1 MYWTAL
7 IADDYPTSIC
17 YVGIVGAGAGS
28 SFSSYLNSSVNSG
41 RFSSVAI
48 VLYRVYID
56 FFDSNK
62 IGFGKQSNDLKTL
75 PFSPLSLIFGTKRG
89 RVAFNYYKLK
99 HECGLNKLSGLSQK
113 CSPPCW
119 SRWISMSN
127 I

>member
-48 VLYRVYID
+48 VLYRV
-56 FFDSNK
+56 
-62 IGFGKQSNDLKTL
+62 
-75 PFSPLSLIFGTKRG
+75 
-89 RVAFNYYKLK
+89 
-99 HECGLNKLSGLSQK
+99 
-113 CSPPCW
+113 
-119 SRWISMSN
+119 
-127 I
+127 